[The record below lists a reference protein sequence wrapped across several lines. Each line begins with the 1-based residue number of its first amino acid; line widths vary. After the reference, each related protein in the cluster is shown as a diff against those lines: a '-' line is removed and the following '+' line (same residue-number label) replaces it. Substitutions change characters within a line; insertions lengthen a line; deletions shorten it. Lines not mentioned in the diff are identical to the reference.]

1 MKQHYKSKQPVPVE
15 RVKSYKEGIHYYMEG
30 EQVIFTALA
39 HKIRGQCCGNG
50 CRHCPYD
57 QRYQKPMLRNIV
69 VKAEH
74 NELARY
80 VNKKYGTNLVIKE

>member
-1 MKQHYKSKQPVPVE
+1 MDETRFYIDEKT
-15 RVKSYKEGIHYYMEG
+15 G
-30 EQVIFTALA
+30 FTTMTPFA
-39 HKIRGQCCGNG
+39 HLVRGSCCGSG

-57 QRYQKPMLRNIV
+57 QHYQKPMLRNVV
-69 VKAEH
+69 VKAEY